1 MSFMLKEV
9 SVSRRIFRPGF
20 MVFFLLV
27 LILISPGFAIA
38 EEYYVKLDGNDNL
51 DGRSDATAWRSITKV
66 NSFKFASGDDV
77 YFKCGETWNGVQL
90 VVDWGGSSQN
100 RTIIGAYYLDNDKE
114 VHGARGNKPII
125 DGNHTVPDEWSGL
138 VQVLSDYVTV
148 QDLRIINSEG
158 MGLRFLK
165 CDNGN
170 VYRVD
175 TSDTYRSGII
185 LVRANYQGGK
195 SVVNG
200 CSVTRAS
207 DKSLKEGGI
216 CPAALQLHESKNIT
230 VSDNIVYENYFE
242 GIGIYAISK
251 GFDNAGYSTI
261 ENNVVY
267 DCRKIGIYIGN
278 TRNNTVRY
286 NLIYG
291 TNNPNF
297 YGYLEDGNYY
307 PGDALYVNDENKK
320 VGTFIA
326 QENKFY
332 GNLIARCRAGI
343 LIGANESRSVFKN
356 SVVANNTIVDCHIG
370 MHIVGSSASNSLIIN
385 NIIWGID
392 NTTLYRGST
401 RQPGITFKNNMWSS
415 PVSGDPAKS
424 AIFDN
429 PQLLK
434 ITGWDS
440 LKGGAVT
447 GREFALQDKSAA
459 INAGEAFD
467 AQYYNYIGDLNQSV
481 VPNKIILLN
490 QNEQGSGWE
499 IGGDIHVENQ
509 PSKFINSPP
518 QNLRI
523 KSQK

>member
-1 MSFMLKEV
+1 M
-9 SVSRRIFRPGF
+9 RQRIFRPGF
-20 MVFFLLV
+20 LVLFLLV
-27 LILISPGFAIA
+27 LILISPSLASA
-38 EEYYVKLDGNDNL
+38 EEYYVKPDGNDNL
-51 DGRSDATAWRSITKV
+51 DGLSDTTAWKTITKV
-66 NSFKFASGDDV
+66 NRFKFASGDDI
-77 YFKCGETWNGVQL
+77 YFKCGQTWNGVQL

-114 VHGARGNKPII
+114 VHGVRGNKPII

-185 LVRANYQGGK
+185 MVRANYQGGK
-195 SVVNG
+195 SAVSG
-200 CSVTRAS
+200 CTVTRAS
-207 DKSLKEGGI
+207 DKFLSEGCGI
-216 CPAALQLHESKNIT
+216 CPAALQIHESKNVN
-230 VSDNIVYENYFE
+230 VSKNIIYENYFE
-242 GIGIYAISK
+242 GIGIYAINK
-251 GFDNAGYSTI
+251 AYDNSGYSTI

-267 DCRKIGIYIGN
+267 DYRKIGIYLAN

-297 YGYLEDGNYY
+297 YGYLKDGNYY
-307 PGDALYVNDENKK
+307 PGDALYVNDENKA

-343 LIGANESRSVFKN
+343 LIGANESRSSFKN
-356 SVVANNTIVDCHIG
+356 SVVANNTIVDCYIG
-370 MHIVGSSASNSLIIN
+370 MHINGASASNSLIIN

-392 NTTLYRGST
+392 NKSLYRGMKH
-401 RQPGITFKNNMWSS
+401 QPGITFKNNMWSS

-447 GREFALQDKSAA
+447 GREFALQDTSPA
-459 INAGEAFD
+459 INAGIALD
-467 AQYYNYIGDLNQSV
+467 AQYYLYIGDFNQSV
-481 VPNKIILLN
+481 VPKNIILLN
-490 QNEQGSGWE
+490 QNDQGSGWE
-499 IGGDIHVENQ
+499 IGGDIHVEKQ
-509 PSKFINSPP
+509 PSKLYNSPP
-518 QNLRI
+518 KNLRFG
-523 KSQK
+523 S